1 MFPRIIFS
9 DFDGTLTYGLSLGS
23 FFFDILE
30 LIKAKK
36 SELVIVT
43 GRSVSWGHFLL
54 THTDVSAVI
63 SEGGGMLT
71 LRDHSNFICDYPLLP
86 QQELNRLKNFVLLLK
101 EKFPDLP
108 MTSDSIGRVA
118 DRAIELGLA
127 QPRLKELS
135 AFMQLHQVNYSCS
148 SVHLNFWCGDV
159 DKFKGMTHFMA
170 HHTHEIAMDDCIY
183 FGDSKNDESVF
194 KEMKNTV
201 GVSNIREI
209 VEELN
214 YKPSVM
220 LIGEHNEGP
229 YGVLNYLDYLSRK

>member
-23 FFFDILE
+23 FFFEILT

-54 THTDVSAVI
+54 THTDVFAVI

-71 LRDHSNFICDYPLLP
+71 IRDKNNLICDYPLLP

-101 EKFPDLP
+101 EKFPEIAL
-108 MTSDSIGRVA
+108 TSDSVGRIA
-118 DRAIELGLA
+118 DRAIELTVA
-127 QPRLKELS
+127 RPHMKELGD
-135 AFMQLHQVNYSCS
+135 FMQAHQINFSCS
-148 SVHLNFWCGDV
+148 SVHLNFWCGNV
-159 DKFKGMTHFMA
+159 DKYKGIAHFI
-170 HHTHEIAMDDCIY
+170 HHHAREITIDECLY

-201 GVSNIREI
+201 GVSNIRDV
-209 VEELN
+209 VEELT
-214 YKPSVM
+214 YKPSVVLM
-220 LIGEHNEGP
+220 GEHNEGP